1 MTWDAA
7 RERELCEQSL
17 HALLIWRNVRVN
29 LAVGSFEV
37 GVRDQTRTAMSRAGD
52 VDHIEIVLLDHPV
65 QVSVNKV
72 QARRRPPMTEKPRLD
87 VFFRERLLEQWVV
100 IEIDLTDRKIVG
112 CSPVRVD

>member
-1 MTWDAA
+1 
-7 RERELCEQSL
+7 
-17 HALLIWRNVRVN
+17 
-29 LAVGSFEV
+29 
-37 GVRDQTRTAMSRAGD
+37 MSRAGD

-112 CSPVRVD
+112 CSASIETRSLTDNAFAIIAS